1 MRCCVLAVIVS
12 TLWLPTCRAQ
22 EPPASMNSAAAP
34 EKIASLPK
42 TNIRKPLVP
51 PALWPC
57 WKCLHLRPEWSN
69 VSLQSS
75 VWPAPYHVIDRKF
88 SLVAGMTLGSSLLVA
103 KGTDHCRHTV
113 GVGRCIGSDGESKAT
128 QGIQIALSGLV
139 TGIGYWWKKS
149 DQETHE
155 KHPRWWVFPVVA
167 TAVNTLVAVN
177 QFSKRCPHGTLF
189 DGRTCRR

>member
-1 MRCCVLAVIVS
+1 M
-12 TLWLPTCRAQ
+12 
-22 EPPASMNSAAAP
+22 
-34 EKIASLPK
+34 
-42 TNIRKPLVP
+42 
-51 PALWPC
+51 
-57 WKCLHLRPEWSN
+57 
-69 VSLQSS
+69 
-75 VWPAPYHVIDRKF
+75 IDRKF

-113 GVGRCIGSDGESKAT
+113 GVGRCIGSDGEFKAT

-167 TAVNTLVAVN
+167 TAANTFVAVN

-189 DGRTCRR
+189 DGRTCR